1 MAERKVLNKYI
12 PPDFD
17 PAKLPRRKAA
27 RNSES
32 QQKVRTML
40 PMSVRCSTCG
50 NYMAKGSKFNVRME
64 LVKNE
69 DYLGMKIFRFYY
81 KCKNCAAEFCMK
93 TDPKSADYIVEAG
106 ATRNFEASKAAGR
119 EIDELKRKQE
129 EEEKG
134 DAMKALENRT
144 LNSKRELEMFNALDE
159 MKTLR
164 SRHQQVDL
172 DTALRRIRE
181 GGDAGGDAGGEGM
194 TLEERLDEEDEAQV
208 RMMLLE
214 QQRVRRVRSD
224 DEDGGSSSGSGS
236 SDDGGGRNDGRGD
249 GDVGDD
255 HHHRR
260 IALDAK
266 PGLQRKHLLAKRV
279 KVLAVRPS
287 AVGKTAKDGGH
298 AEIDGGGHAEID
310 GGGHAEI
317 DGGGLFGAY
326 GSESDD

>member
-27 RNSES
+27 RSETD

-40 PMSVRCSTCG
+40 PMSVRCNTCG

-69 DYLGMKIFRFYY
+69 NYLGMKIFRFYY

-106 ATRNFEASKAAGR
+106 ATRNFEAGKAASR
-119 EIDELKRKQE
+119 AIDEAQRRKE

-144 LNSKRELEMFNALDE
+144 LSSKRELEMFNALDE

-164 SRHQQVDL
+164 SRHEKVDL
-172 DTALRRIRE
+172 ETALRRVRE
-181 GGDAGGDAGGEGM
+181 GGDRAGDGM
-194 TLEERLDEEDEAQV
+194 TLEERLDEEDEVQV
-208 RMMLLE
+208 QMMLLE
-214 QQRVRRVRSD
+214 QQRTRRVRSD
-224 DEDGGSSSGSGS
+224 TESSSSSDEDHGSDHEEQGAGRF
-236 SDDGGGRNDGRGD
+236 DDKSTREVR
-249 GDVGDD
+249 V
-255 HHHRR
+255 
-260 IALDAK
+260 AK
-266 PGLQRKHLLAKRV
+266 QRKQTLAKRI
-279 KVLAVRPS
+279 KVVA
-287 AVGKTAKDGGH
+287 AKHAAINEDEGGKGDETQADDVDDDRDKGAGD
-298 AEIDGGGHAEID
+298 
-310 GGGHAEI
+310 
-317 DGGGLFGAY
+317 LFGAY
-326 GSESDD
+326 GSDSDE

>member
-1 MAERKVLNKYI
+1 
-12 PPDFD
+12 
-17 PAKLPRRKAA
+17 
-27 RNSES
+27 
-32 QQKVRTML
+32 
-40 PMSVRCSTCG
+40 
-50 NYMAKGSKFNVRME
+50 
-64 LVKNE
+64 
-69 DYLGMKIFRFYY
+69 
-81 KCKNCAAEFCMK
+81 
-93 TDPKSADYIVEAG
+93 
-106 ATRNFEASKAAGR
+106 
-119 EIDELKRKQE
+119 
-129 EEEKG
+129 
-134 DAMKALENRT
+134 
-144 LNSKRELEMFNALDE
+144 MFNALDE

-164 SRHQQVDL
+164 SRHERVDL
-172 DTALRRIRE
+172 ETALRRVR
-181 GGDAGGDAGGEGM
+181 GGEDAGGEGM

-279 KVLAVRPS
+279 KVLAARPS

-310 GGGHAEI
+310 GGG
-317 DGGGLFGAY
+317 LFGAY

>member
-17 PAKLPRRKAA
+17 PSKLPRRKAP

-50 NYMAKGSKFNVRME
+50 NYMAQGSKFNVRME

-119 EIDELKRKQE
+119 EIDDRKRKKE

-144 LNSKRELEMFNALDE
+144 LSSKRELEMFNALDE

-164 SRHQQVDL
+164 SRHQRVDL
-172 DTALRRIRE
+172 DTALQRIRE
-181 GGDAGGDAGGEGM
+181 GGDAGGEGM
-194 TLEERLDEEDEAQV
+194 TLEERLEEEDEAQV

-224 DEDGGSSSGSGS
+224 DGEGSRSSGSSS
-236 SDDGGGRNDGRGD
+236 SDDGDVRNDGGGD
-249 GDVGDD
+249 GGVGD
-255 HHHRR
+255 HGHRR
-260 IALDAK
+260 KSGLDAK
-266 PGLQRKHLLAKRV
+266 PAAQRKHLLAKRV
-279 KVLAVRPS
+279 KVVASRP
-287 AVGKTAKDGGH
+287 AAIQETTN
-298 AEIDGGGHAEID
+298 GGGHAEID
-310 GGGHAEI
+310 GGA
-317 DGGGLFGAY
+317 GGLFGAY

>member
-17 PAKLPRRKAA
+17 PSKLPRRKAA

-64 LVKNE
+64 LVKDQ
-69 DYLGMKIFRFYY
+69 DYLGLKIFRFYY
-81 KCKNCAAEFCMK
+81 KCKNCAAEFCMR

-106 ATRNFEASKAAGR
+106 ATRNFEAGKAAGK
-119 EIDELKRKQE
+119 EIDELKRKKE

-144 LNSKRELEMFNALDE
+144 LSSKRELEMFNALDE

-164 SRHQQVDL
+164 SRHQRVDL
-172 DTALRRIRE
+172 DMALRRIRE
-181 GGDAGGDAGGEGM
+181 GGDAGGEGM

-224 DEDGGSSSGSGS
+224 DGAGSSSNGS
-236 SDDGGGRNDGRGD
+236 SDDGDCRDDSG
-249 GDVGDD
+249 GDVDVDD
-255 HHHRR
+255 HGLARK
-260 IALDAK
+260 IAHDTKLAT
-266 PGLQRKHLLAKRV
+266 QRKHLLTKRI
-279 KVLAVRPS
+279 KVVTVRSP
-287 AVGKTAKDGGH
+287 AAEEETNDGGCPD
-298 AEIDGGGHAEID
+298 IDGGA
-310 GGGHAEI
+310 
-317 DGGGLFGAY
+317 GGLFGAY
-326 GSESDD
+326 GSGSEQE